1 MNGETLELFTKL
13 SDSTVKDD
21 WQKALNSLFIT
32 LRKVFVFDN
41 LAIYLIEKAGAIPEP
56 VYARAVGRGRS
67 KEAEASWGRKLPT
80 RLSQPIRSRCLPHPV
95 LLHLI
100 GLPSPICLGCR
111 SAYQPEK
118 VPSYLSVSVVRN
130 ILLNKSRWRPWR
142 LCRQIIFLRA
152 AP

>member
-67 KEAEASWGRKLPT
+67 KEAEASWGEEIANQVVATDKIT
-80 RLSQPIRSRCLPHPV
+80 VFAHPV